1 MVKIDRVG
9 SANAMRK
16 AKEAIDLKSEI
27 WGARKHVCNP
37 IMEAVAVEEEAND
50 ISNQRV

>member
-1 MVKIDRVG
+1 MVKVGRVG

-16 AKEAIDLKSEI
+16 AKEAIDLKGEM
-27 WGARKHVCNP
+27 WGGREHVRNP
-37 IMEAVAVEEEAND
+37 IMEAVAVLEEAND